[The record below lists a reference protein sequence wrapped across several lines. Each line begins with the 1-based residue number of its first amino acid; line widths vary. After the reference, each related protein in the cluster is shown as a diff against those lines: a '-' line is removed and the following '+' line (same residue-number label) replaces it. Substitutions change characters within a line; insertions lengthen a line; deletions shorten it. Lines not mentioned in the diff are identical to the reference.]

1 MTSNDSLLF
10 LYFEKHHKNETF
22 LCHIIHMKN
31 EISSH
36 TKIGEAS
43 FYGDD
48 ALNILKACNG
58 STFQIL

>member
-1 MTSNDSLLF
+1 
-10 LYFEKHHKNETF
+10 
-22 LCHIIHMKN
+22 MKN